1 MKINSV
7 LSQSSYIKNFTQKN
21 KQTKVNKD
29 NIVEQDK
36 YISSTNQTENITYKK
51 PVEKSNEVTIQK
63 LKEESEQ
70 VYSNLREMVRQILER
85 QGLTFKAIENE
96 DIKVKIDEETRLE
109 AQAMIGEGGYLS
121 PEKVSDRIVGFAKAI
136 SGGDKEKLEVLTSA
150 IKEGFKQAEKALGQ
164 ELPEISQKTYDL
176 VIQKLDEW
184 VNE

>member
-7 LSQSSYIKNFTQKN
+7 SSKNNYIRNFTQKN

-29 NIVEQDK
+29 NKTEQDK
-36 YISSTNQTENITYKK
+36 YIPNTNQTENITYKK
-51 PVEKSNEVTIQK
+51 PVSKTNEATIQK

-70 VYSNLREMVRQILER
+70 VYSHLKEMVRKLLAK
-85 QGLTFKAIENE
+85 QGLTFETIQNE
-96 DIKVKIDEETRLE
+96 DIKVEIDNETRLE

-121 PEKVSDRIVGFAKAI
+121 PEKVSDRIVDFAKAI
-136 SGGDKEKLEVLTSA
+136 SGGDKEKLDVLTSA

-176 VIQKLDEW
+176 VMQKLDEW